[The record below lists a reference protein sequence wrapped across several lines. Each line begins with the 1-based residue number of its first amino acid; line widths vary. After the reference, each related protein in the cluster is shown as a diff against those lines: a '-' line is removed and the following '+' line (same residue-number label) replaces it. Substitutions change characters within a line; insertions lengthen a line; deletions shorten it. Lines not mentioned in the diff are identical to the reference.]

1 MDADQPQS
9 PKVSTDKLRQHLV
22 QLKHELESA
31 GEIDSGTRMLLE
43 DLAGEIEQAL
53 HEDSLQPTTMSE
65 RLEASAAEFEAE
77 HPALA
82 RVLREVT
89 DALAKL
95 GV

>member
-1 MDADQPQS
+1 MDADQP
-9 PKVSTDKLRQHLV
+9 PVSRDELRRHLV
-22 QLKHELESA
+22 QLKRELESA
-31 GEIDSGTRMLLE
+31 GQLDNSTRALLE
-43 DLAGEIEQAL
+43 EVAGDIEQAL
-53 HEDSLQPTTMSE
+53 HEDTLQPSSMSE
-65 RLEASAAEFEAE
+65 RLEASALEFEAD